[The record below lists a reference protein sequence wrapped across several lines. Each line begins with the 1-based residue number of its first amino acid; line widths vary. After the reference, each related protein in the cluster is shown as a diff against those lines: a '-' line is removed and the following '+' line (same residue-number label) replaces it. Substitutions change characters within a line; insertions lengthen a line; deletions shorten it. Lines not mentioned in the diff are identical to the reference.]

1 MADLAD
7 VFGSDFD
14 PTSVPE
20 DERSFDLLP
29 PGDYTMQVIE
39 SELKPKDNGDCGL
52 NLTIE
57 IMEGPFA
64 NRKLWDW
71 LNIRHSNAQAQSIAQ
86 RALAD
91 LCLATG
97 VQGLRDSEDL
107 HFRPFVGTVKIN
119 PAKGNY
125 EASNGIKRYKPM
137 PSAAGQ
143 ASARQAAPPT
153 RVAPAAAAAASGG
166 GKAPWP
172 RRA

>member
-29 PGDYTMQVIE
+29 AGDYVMQIIE

-57 IMEGPFA
+57 IIDGPFA
-64 NRKLWDW
+64 NRKIWDW
-71 LNIRHSNAQAQSIAQ
+71 LNIRHSNPQAQSIAQ

-97 VQGLRDSEDL
+97 VQGLRDSEEL
-107 HFRPFVGTVKIN
+107 HFKPFIGTVKIN

-137 PSAAGQ
+137 SGGGAP
-143 ASARQAAPPT
+143 RQAPAPA
-153 RVAPAAAAAASGG
+153 RVAPAAAAQASRPAAGG
-166 GKAPWP
+166 NAPW
-172 RRA
+172 RR